1 MSKKSSNKKKEDKAS
16 TQTEVKP
23 VVEDKK
29 ETKVEPASQEVQ
41 TEEHHHKH
49 LHMWAALFVGLAIG
63 LFVVLLLVKIGAI
76 RNSQSTISGS
86 IVYNGLMPSSF
97 VGGSIVVEARDV
109 ETNEEFSIIDQD
121 IPIQRNS
128 SWSWETAH
136 SGATYQIQ
144 AYMQIDG
151 NKVSVSSSVVVTA
164 PANDQK
170 LVFNVTQDELDK
182 YDIPSNAAD
191 NQATISGTLDING
204 YIPEGSTVT
213 ILRKV
218 STATEYS
225 VTKTG
230 IPAVDGTA
238 LSWQEAESGQTY
250 DFVGVLVDSQ
260 STKIGQ
266 SQPLK
271 ITAPSTGNTL
281 RIDSQATPPAPVT
294 SFISGT
300 VQINGPIAT
309 GTKVVMKQKLTSES
323 EFKEFQTL
331 NAVNGVSWQ
340 LGELQSGSTYDI
352 TATLVEAGQ
361 EISNGT
367 VITATAPATDE
378 VILINVGA
386 SVPAPKY
393 APTVSCGTLQGD
405 SVGVTVSVN
414 SVENALQYFLEVGT
428 QPRTGDT
435 FAQLIQSLQQ
445 EVTIAPNQTYYTGY
459 AYSLDS
465 SCTDAGCFSGL
476 SPELAFQCTDSGANL
491 VPMPY

>member
-1 MSKKSSNKKKEDKAS
+1 MSKKSANK
-16 TQTEVKP
+16 
-23 VVEDKK
+23 KK
-29 ETKVEPASQEVQ
+29 ETKVSTQTEPTPKEEENKQENVNNDETEEVQ
-41 TEEHHHKH
+41 EQHHRFPV
-49 LHMWAALFVGLAIG
+49 WAAVFIGLAIG
-63 LFVVLLLVKIGAI
+63 LFVVLLLVKIGAV
-76 RNSQSTISGS
+76 RNSEATISGS
-86 IVYNGLMPSSF
+86 IVYNGLMPSSS

-109 ETNEEFSIIDQD
+109 ETNGEFSIIDQD
-121 IPIQRNS
+121 IPIQRNA

-136 SGATYQIQ
+136 SGGTYQIQ

-164 PANDQK
+164 PAKDQK
-170 LVFNVTQDELDK
+170 LVFNVTQEELDK
-182 YDIPSNAAD
+182 YEIPSNAAD
-191 NQATISGTLDING
+191 NLATISGTLDING

-294 SFISGT
+294 SSISGT
-300 VQINGPIAT
+300 VQINGPIAA

-361 EISNGT
+361 EISSGT

-393 APTVSCGTLQGD
+393 PPTVSCGTLQGD

-491 VPMPY
+491 VPTPY